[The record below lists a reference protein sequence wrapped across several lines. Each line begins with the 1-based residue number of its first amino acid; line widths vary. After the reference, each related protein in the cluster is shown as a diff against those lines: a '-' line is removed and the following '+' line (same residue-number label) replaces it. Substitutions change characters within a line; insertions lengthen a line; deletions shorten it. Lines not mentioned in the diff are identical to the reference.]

1 MRLEQKLKRWVEA
14 GLIRSEQSDAIRNFE
29 GTRKTPYLYYSFI
42 ILGVIV
48 IGIGVIAIIA
58 ANWEEIQDSLK
69 LGAGL
74 TALLLVAGL
83 AFRKRENPNLL
94 TVFIVLNSILIL
106 GMIGLVS
113 QVYNLEGKYY
123 EAAKLWCILTFL
135 FLIATDS
142 KTFLHLWSIGFQ
154 IYITGWIIEQTEH
167 GGENNWKYYW
177 NTYFYYSAIGFT
189 GIWLVAEKF
198 VLESRRATLFFWAVL
213 FLIVG
218 TFFQGFF
225 QGWTEN
231 YYNSSENLEYFYTID
246 FPWLMV
252 GFRLFVLAPLFYLLF
267 SNKEISSNQKK
278 SLSVSLFL
286 LFLLYFPYPFQ
297 YVHAES
303 IGSHIWNY
311 FVTLLLSFLFILFWL
326 SIASSFR
333 DHKKIF
339 DLSLAIV
346 GIRFLYFY
354 FDLLGTLTYTGFGL
368 IVSGRIDPSDR
379 VLRLGDCN
387 SRIFEEFWKR
397 TDSSHYRI
405 RSERSSFGTLSAL

>member
-14 GLIRSEQSDAIRNFE
+14 GLIASEQSDAIRNFE
-29 GTRKTPYLYYSFI
+29 ATRKTPYLYYSFI

-48 IGIGVIAIIA
+48 IGIGVIAILA
-58 ANWEEIQDSLK
+58 ANWEEIHDFVK

-74 TALLLVAGL
+74 VTLLLAAGF
-83 AFRKRENPNLL
+83 AFWKRENPNLL

-189 GIWLVAEKF
+189 GIWLAAEKF
-198 VLESRRATLFFWAVL
+198 TLESRRATLFFWAVL

-218 TFFQGFF
+218 TFFRGFF
-225 QGWTEN
+225 QDWTEI
-231 YYNSSENLEYFYTID
+231 YYDPSENLGYFGYRTD

-252 GFRLFVLAPLFYLLF
+252 GLRLFVLAPFFYLLF
-267 SNKEISSNQKK
+267 YNMEISSNQKK

-286 LFLLYFPYPFQ
+286 LFLLYFPHPFR
-297 YVHAES
+297 YVLAES

-311 FVTLLLSFLFILFWL
+311 FVRLLPSFLFILFWL
-326 SIASSFR
+326 GIASSFR

-368 IVSGRIDPSDR
+368 IVSGLLIIGLTIGYLKYKSKVRI
-379 VLRLGDCN
+379 LLGG
-387 SRIFEEFWKR
+387 EE
-397 TDSSHYRI
+397 
-405 RSERSSFGTLSAL
+405 

>member
-69 LGAGL
+69 LGTGL
-74 TALLLVAGL
+74 AALLLVAGL
-83 AFRKRENPNLL
+83 AFWKRENPNLL
-94 TVFIVLNSILIL
+94 TVLIVLNSILIL

-123 EAAKLWCILTFL
+123 EAAQLWCVLTFL

-142 KTFLHLWSIGFQ
+142 KTFLHLWIVGFQ
-154 IYITGWIIEQTEH
+154 IFITGWISDQIDH
-167 GGENNWKYYW
+167 LIGGDSEYYW
-177 NTYFYYSAIGFT
+177 SMYFYYSAVGFT
-189 GIWLVAEKF
+189 GIWLAAEKF
-198 VLESRRATLFFWAVL
+198 VLESRRDTLFFWAVL
-213 FLIVG
+213 FLIAG
-218 TFFQGFF
+218 TFFRGFF
-225 QGWTEN
+225 QDLIYGN
-231 YYNSSENLEYFYTID
+231 HLSENLGYLGYTTD

-252 GFRLFVLAPLFYLLF
+252 GLRLFVLAPLFYLLF
-267 SNKEISSNQKK
+267 SNTEISSNQKK

-286 LFLLYFPYPFQ
+286 LFLLYFPHPFR
-297 YVHAES
+297 YVLAES
-303 IGSHIWNY
+303 IGSYIWNY
-311 FVTLLLSFLFILFWL
+311 FVTLLPSFLFILFWL
-326 SIASSFR
+326 GIASSFR
-333 DHKKIF
+333 NHRKIF

-354 FDLLGTLTYTGFGL
+354 FDLFGTLTYTGFGL
-368 IVSGRIDPSDR
+368 IISGLLIIGLTIGYLKYKSRVRI
-379 VLRLGDCN
+379 LLGG
-387 SRIFEEFWKR
+387 EE
-397 TDSSHYRI
+397 
-405 RSERSSFGTLSAL
+405 

>member
-14 GLIRSEQSDAIRNFE
+14 GLIASEQSDAIRNFE
-29 GTRKTPYLYYSFI
+29 ETRKTPYLYYSFI

-48 IGIGVIAIIA
+48 IGIGIIAIIA
-58 ANWEEIQDSLK
+58 ANWEEIHDFVK

-74 TALLLVAGL
+74 ATLLLAAGL
-83 AFRKRENPNLL
+83 AFWKRENPNLL

-123 EAAKLWCILTFL
+123 EAAKLWCVLTFL

-142 KTFLHLWSIGFQ
+142 KTFLHLWLIGFQ
-154 IYITGWIIEQTEH
+154 IYITGWIFEQIQGRH
-167 GGENNWKYYW
+167 DWGDYW
-177 NTYFYYSAIGFT
+177 NTYYYYSIVGFT
-189 GIWLVAEKF
+189 GIWLAAEKF
-198 VLESRRATLFFWAVL
+198 TLESRKATLFFWVVL

-218 TFFQGFF
+218 TFFRGFF
-225 QGWTEN
+225 QDYD
-231 YYNSSENLEYFYTID
+231 YYSPSENLGYFGYTAD
-246 FPWLMV
+246 FPWLTV
-252 GFRLFVLAPLFYLLF
+252 GLRLFVLAPLFYLLY
-267 SNKEISSNQKK
+267 NMEISSNQKK

-286 LFLLYFPYPFQ
+286 LFLLYFPHPFL
-297 YVHAES
+297 YVLAES

-311 FVTLLLSFLFILFWL
+311 FVKLLPSFLFILFWL
-326 SIASSFR
+326 GIASSFR

-368 IVSGRIDPSDR
+368 IISGLLIIGLTIGYLKYKSKVRI
-379 VLRLGDCN
+379 LLGG
-387 SRIFEEFWKR
+387 EE
-397 TDSSHYRI
+397 
-405 RSERSSFGTLSAL
+405 

>member
-14 GLIRSEQSDAIRNFE
+14 GLIASEQSDAIRNFE
-29 GTRKTPYLYYSFI
+29 ETRKTPYLYYSFI

-48 IGIGVIAIIA
+48 IGIGIIAIIA
-58 ANWEEIQDSLK
+58 ANWEEIHDFVK

-74 TALLLVAGL
+74 ATLLLAARL
-83 AFRKRENPNLL
+83 AFWKRENPNLL

-123 EAAKLWCILTFL
+123 EVAKLWCVLTFL

-142 KTFLHLWSIGFQ
+142 KIFLHLWLIGFQ
-154 IYITGWIIEQTEH
+154 IYITGWIFEQIRH
-167 GGENNWKYYW
+167 DWGDYW
-177 NTYFYYSAIGFT
+177 NTYYYYSIVGFT
-189 GIWLVAEKF
+189 GIWLAAEKF
-198 VLESRRATLFFWAVL
+198 TLESRKATLFFWVVL

-218 TFFQGFF
+218 TFFRGFF
-225 QGWTEN
+225 QDYD
-231 YYNSSENLEYFYTID
+231 YYSPSENLGYFGYTAD

-252 GFRLFVLAPLFYLLF
+252 GLRLFVLAPLFYLLY
-267 SNKEISSNQKK
+267 NMEISSNQKK
-278 SLSVSLFL
+278 SLSLSLFL
-286 LFLLYFPYPFQ
+286 LFLLYFPHPFRN
-297 YVHAES
+297 VLAES

-311 FVTLLLSFLFILFWL
+311 FVKLLPSFLFILFWL
-326 SIASSFR
+326 GIASSFR

-368 IVSGRIDPSDR
+368 IISGLLIIGLTIGYLKYKSKVRI
-379 VLRLGDCN
+379 LLGG
-387 SRIFEEFWKR
+387 EE
-397 TDSSHYRI
+397 
-405 RSERSSFGTLSAL
+405 